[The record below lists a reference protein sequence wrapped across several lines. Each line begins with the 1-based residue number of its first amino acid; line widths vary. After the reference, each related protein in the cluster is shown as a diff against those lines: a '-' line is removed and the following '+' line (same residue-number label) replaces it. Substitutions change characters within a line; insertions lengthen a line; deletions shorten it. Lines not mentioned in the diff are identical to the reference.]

1 VDDERRRKRDELL
14 GDVVGVGA
22 DVGVEAGFSAL
33 AEFPP
38 VAVVC
43 GVVVGVGL
51 LGFLAWKG
59 LARLAEK
66 KNLG

>member
-1 VDDERRRKRDELL
+1 MDEEHRRKRDELL

-22 DVGVEAGFSAL
+22 EVGVEAGFSAL

-38 VAVVC
+38 IAVAC
-43 GVVVGVGL
+43 GVIAGVGL

-59 LARLAEK
+59 LARPTEK